1 MIAAAS
7 DAGPE
12 KCLKRISKVF
22 CDLGGTSRSNSD
34 SSSLVW
40 SGLFKNKHFDSV
52 DEMIHCS
59 GRYATFW
66 TFSIFHQT
74 LSIGLEQNVDSEV
87 SLAQG
92 ALVLYLNEQ
101 SMALRALTVNLC
113 LV

>member
-1 MIAAAS
+1 MIF
-7 DAGPE
+7 GE
-12 KCLKRISKVF
+12 
-22 CDLGGTSRSNSD
+22 LGGRVQKAQVE
-34 SSSLVW
+34 SS
-40 SGLFKNKHFDSV
+40 LFKNKHFDLV
-52 DEMIHCS
+52 DEMVHCS
-59 GRYATFW
+59 GCYATFW

-92 ALVLYLNEQ
+92 TLILYLNEQ